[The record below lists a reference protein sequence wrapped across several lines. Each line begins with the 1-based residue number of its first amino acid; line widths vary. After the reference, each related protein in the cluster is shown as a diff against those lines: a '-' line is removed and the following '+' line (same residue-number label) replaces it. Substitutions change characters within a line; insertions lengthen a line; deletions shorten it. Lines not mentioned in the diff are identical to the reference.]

1 MLQGG
6 GLCFPRAMQQPF
18 GDEAQ
23 CVCSQE
29 RPARQENTLSPDQ
42 VSPGLHRLDG
52 LSESPWQSCHQ
63 LEREHSLND
72 PHAVSVQGDGEN
84 CQGY

>member
-42 VSPGLHRLDG
+42 VSPGLHRPGWL
-52 LSESPWQSCHQ
+52 
-63 LEREHSLND
+63 
-72 PHAVSVQGDGEN
+72 V
-84 CQGY
+84 